1 MNLNRSPQFAR
12 ACAALVVLAG
22 GAVLFG
28 WMADVVWLKSVIP
41 GYIAM
46 NPLTAICFVLTGAA
60 LYLSCGEAPG
70 SRNATAL
77 AAAALVAS
85 IGGLR
90 LSADVFNIDLPIDRR
105 LFTDSLGTNRMA
117 PNTGLCFL
125 LIGFSLLLLDVTTRR
140 RYWPAQAMALVVT
153 TISLMSLVGYAYGAE
168 SLYHIAYIPMALH
181 TAAVFNITSLGI
193 LASRTDRGL
202 ITVLMDR
209 GPGGVMLRRLLPA
222 VVIIP
227 YLLGW
232 IRLLGQHLD
241 YYDTE
246 FGAAIMVATTIM
258 VFSIAMFPLAA
269 ALNRVDLNRR
279 DAERA
284 TQQLNEDLE
293 ARVQHR
299 TEELEKRDRQLRQ
312 AQKMEAIGTLAGGVA
327 HEFNNLLQAIQGF
340 TRYAME
346 GLKPGCDAHTDLLQV
361 LEASDRAV
369 ALTRQLL
376 GFSRREVLQKTDV
389 EPNSLV
395 RSLAKMLSP
404 LIGEHIKIELEL
416 DPQVGFVHADASH
429 LQQLLM
435 NLCVNARDAMP
446 EGGQLTVRTE
456 NAVLT
461 PAYCELHQDVEPG
474 RYLMLAVSDTGS
486 GIPAEIKD
494 HIFDPF
500 FTTKGIG
507 KGTGLGLAM
516 VYGMVRQHQG
526 AIRVYSELGAGTT
539 FRIYLPTT
547 DHAAPAAM
555 AATSAPARI
564 VRGGTETVLVAEDD
578 PTVRQLA
585 VRVLERAGYR
595 ALTAVDGEDAVRLF
609 REHSS
614 EISCALLDVV
624 MPRLGGREA
633 FQHIKALDPA
643 MKAIFCSGYDPSM
656 AQVGFVMDDDAR
668 LIQKPFVPEALLTA
682 LREVLDGKPCQLTTH

>member
-1 MNLNRSPQFAR
+1 MILNRSTRSAQ
-12 ACAALVVLAG
+12 ACALVAVLAG
-22 GAVLFG
+22 SLVLVG
-28 WMADVVWLKSVIP
+28 WFADIVWLKSVVP
-41 GYIAM
+41 GFIAM
-46 NPLTAICFVLTGAA
+46 NPLTAICFILLGVCLYTSSSEETSRPRPAAWGAA
-60 LYLSCGEAPG
+60 
-70 SRNATAL
+70 T
-77 AAAALVAS
+77 LVAA

-90 LSADVFNIDLPIDRR
+90 LAADVFHLNLPIDRY
-105 LFTDSLGTNRMA
+105 LFAETLGTNRMA

-125 LIGFSLLLLDVTTRR
+125 LTGLALLLLDVTIRR
-140 RYWPAQAMALVVT
+140 RFWPAQALALVVT
-153 TISLMSLVGYAYGAE
+153 TISLISLLGYSYGAE

-181 TAAVFNITSLGI
+181 TAAVFNILSLGI
-193 LASRTDRGL
+193 LAARPQRGL
-202 ITVLMDR
+202 HAVLMHP
-209 GPGGVMLRRLLPA
+209 GPGGVMMRRLLPA
-222 VVIIP
+222 VVLIP
-227 YLLGW
+227 CFLGW
-232 IRLLGQHLD
+232 LRLVGQHLAF
-241 YYDTE
+241 YDTE

-258 VFSIAMFPLAA
+258 VFSIAMFSIAA
-269 ALNRVDLNRR
+269 ALNRADLKRC
-279 DAERA
+279 DAELA
-284 TQQLNEDLE
+284 MQQLNEELE
-293 ARVQHR
+293 ARVQSR
-299 TEELEKRDRQLRQ
+299 TEELEKRDRQLHQ
-312 AQKMEAIGTLAGGVA
+312 AQKMEAIGTLAGGVS

-346 GLKPGCDAHTDLLQV
+346 GVEHGSDAHSDLLQV

-369 ALTRQLL
+369 VLTRQLL
-376 GFSRREVLQKTDV
+376 GFSRREVLQKTDI
-389 EPNSLV
+389 EPNTLV
-395 RSLAKMLSP
+395 RSLAKMLTP
-404 LIGEHIKIELEL
+404 LIGEHITMNLEL

-446 EGGQLTVRTE
+446 KGGQLTIRTE

-461 PAYCELHQDVEPG
+461 PAYCELHEDVEPG

-500 FTTKGIG
+500 FTTKGVG

-526 AIRVYSELGAGTT
+526 AIRVYSEPGAGTT

-555 AATSAPARI
+555 AAITAPSRI
-564 VRGGTETVLVAEDD
+564 VRGGTETILVAEDD

-585 VRVLERAGYR
+585 VRVLERAGYH
-595 ALTAVDGEDAVRLF
+595 AIIAVDGEDAVRLF
-609 REHSS
+609 REHASK
-614 EISCALLDVV
+614 ISCALLDVV

-633 FQHIKALDPA
+633 FQRIKALDPE
-643 MKAIFCSGYDPSM
+643 MKAIYCSGYDPSM

-682 LREVLDGKPCQLTTH
+682 LREILDGTPCQLTTH